1 MPVVTDSVPV
11 GFAYAQ
17 QAPGMWP
24 RVGERPNYG
33 FEGYGLSP
41 FQAIGADGMAEKIW
55 IDWGGR

>member
-1 MPVVTDSVPV
+1 MPSKT
-11 GFAYAQ
+11 
-17 QAPGMWP
+17 PGMWP